1 MATATI
7 EKAKTN
13 YTPDATAERDAFLSP
28 AEFDVTLTYEW
39 TKDPIVFPCRQM
51 LNTEEKEA
59 RLKFYAQPDED
70 QEAGK
75 HSYHVEMLAS
85 ILSGRPRGLPGYDA
99 ILESTLGDEPKE
111 RLRDALRIYLKDPR
125 PRAIQIAADAI
136 ERYARMSQPKEFF
149 R

>member
-1 MATATI
+1 
-7 EKAKTN
+7 
-13 YTPDATAERDAFLSP
+13 
-28 AEFDVTLTYEW
+28 
-39 TKDPIVFPCRQM
+39 
-51 LNTEEKEA
+51 
-59 RLKFYAQPDED
+59 
-70 QEAGK
+70 
-75 HSYHVEMLAS
+75 
-85 ILSGRPRGLPGYDA
+85 LPGYDA